1 MRGESTMDKLNVLRA
16 LMNERIAAAD
26 DPAYIAYY
34 YDHLYGVSTCA
45 MLLARRRGLDA
56 QLAGAMGL
64 VHDIWTLTTG
74 DAHKHGEKG
83 APLAH
88 ALVLEAGYTIEE
100 ADTVAD
106 ALRHHSDKADLHGPY
121 AELLKDADTLQPW
134 LARGEA
140 GNPDRAR
147 RMAQMAA
154 ELGLP
159 L

>member
-1 MRGESTMDKLNVLRA
+1 MNRLRALRA
-16 LMNERIAAAD
+16 LMGERIAAAHKPED
-26 DPAYIAYY
+26 IPNFT
-34 YDHLYGVSTCA
+34 DHLYGVSTCA

-56 QLAGAMGL
+56 QLAGAIGL
-64 VHDIWTLTTG
+64 VHDIWTLATG

-88 ALVLEAGYTIEE
+88 ALVLTAGYTMEE

-106 ALRHHSDKADLHGPY
+106 ALRHHSDKTGLHGPY

-134 LARGEA
+134 LARGTES
-140 GNPDRAR
+140 NPDRAR

>member
-1 MRGESTMDKLNVLRA
+1 MEKLKALRV
-16 LMNERIAAAD
+16 LMNERIAAAYNPED
-26 DPAYIAYY
+26 IPNFV
-34 YDHLYGVSTCA
+34 DHLYGVSTCA

-74 DAHKHGEKG
+74 DGRKHGEKG
-83 APLAH
+83 APIAH

-100 ADTVAD
+100 ADIVAD
-106 ALRHHSDKADLHGPY
+106 ALRHHSDKAALHGPY

-134 LARGEA
+134 LTQGEA

>member
-1 MRGESTMDKLNVLRA
+1 MNKLRALRA
-16 LMNERIAAAD
+16 LMHERIAAAHNPED
-26 DPAYIAYY
+26 IPKFT
-34 YDHLYGVSTCA
+34 DHLYGVSTCA

-56 QLAGAMGL
+56 QLAGALGL
-64 VHDIWTLTTG
+64 VHDIWTLATG
-74 DAHKHGEKG
+74 DAHKRGEKG

-88 ALVLEAGYTIEE
+88 ALVLAAGYTMEE

-106 ALRHHSDKADLHGPY
+106 ALCHHADKAGLHGPY

-140 GNPDRAR
+140 GDPDRAR
-147 RMAQMAA
+147 RMAKMAL
-154 ELGLP
+154 ELGLT